1 VDLAAIGAGLA
12 MSNILTAGLPYPV
25 EKRAGNPAPRPI
37 GGYTGYPLGGTLAC
51 LGVVGVAVTPVVVA
65 ALTTSSDPA
74 AIRMPLL
81 VLGAAGYGLALAWVG
96 VRIAAATA
104 APKLPE
110 LCQIALRS
118 KL

>member
-1 VDLAAIGAGLA
+1 
-12 MSNILTAGLPYPV
+12 
-25 EKRAGNPAPRPI
+25 
-37 GGYTGYPLGGTLAC
+37 
-51 LGVVGVAVTPVVVA
+51 
-65 ALTTSSDPA
+65 
-74 AIRMPLL
+74 MPLL
-81 VLGAAGYGLALAWVG
+81 VLGAAGYGLALAWAG